1 MAEFLVKMADERG
14 HVLQQLETGR
24 SEVEVRERV
33 AQQGF
38 LVYSVRPRGVL
49 APGGVRLGRRH
60 RVKQSPFMVF
70 NQQFLTLIH
79 AGLPILSAVDLLLRR
94 QRNQRFRAALENV
107 RDRLKSGEPLSEAF
121 AAQGIFP
128 PLYTTNLLAGEKSG
142 NLEEVLRR
150 YIDFQRV
157 SVTFRKKLLA
167 SLIYPALLVSVVLA
181 MFTFLLSYV
190 VPRFAELFHDLG
202 AELPTITVITITV
215 GTAVQR
221 YFPFIALAI
230 LLLVFG
236 GWWWKQTESGA
247 RQIDRVRLRIPVL
260 GGIWLK
266 YQMGMFAR
274 TLATL
279 LSGGLPLVPSLETSA
294 NSAGSPTIAQAVLHA
309 TRGVREGQPLSIS
322 LEDTKVFPELA
333 VEMIEVGESTGA
345 LPGMLNSVAE
355 FYEQDV
361 ETGLAAALS
370 LIEPLIIVFMA
381 LIVGFVVISLY
392 YPLFTLGAGGIK

>member
-49 APGGVRLGRRH
+49 AAGGVQFGRRH
-60 RVKQSPFMVF
+60 RVKQTPFLIF

-79 AGLPILSAVDLLLRR
+79 AGLPILTALSLLLRR
-94 QRNQRFRAALENV
+94 QRDDRLKSALENV
-107 RDRLKSGEPLSEAF
+107 RDRVKSGETLSEAF

-128 PLYTTNLLAGEKSG
+128 TLYTTNLTAGEKSG

-157 SVTFRKKLLA
+157 SVSFRKKLLA
-167 SLIYPALLVSVVLA
+167 SLIYPALLIAVVLA
-181 MFTFLLSYV
+181 MLTFLLSYV
-190 VPRFAELFHDLG
+190 VPQFKALFKDLG
-202 AELPTITVITITV
+202 AQLPAITEFTISV
-215 GTAVQR
+215 GDFFRT

-230 LLLVFG
+230 FLLALG
-236 GWWWKQTESGA
+236 GWWWKQSESGA
-247 RQIDRVRLRIPVL
+247 RRIDRIRLRIPVL

-266 YQMGMFAR
+266 YQLGMFAR

-279 LSGGLPLVPSLETSA
+279 LSGGLPLVTCLETSA
-294 NSAGSPTIAQAVLHA
+294 TSAGSPTIAQAVLQA
-309 TRGVREGQPLSIS
+309 CGRVREGHPLSAT
-322 LEDTKVFPELA
+322 LEETKVFPELT

-345 LPGMLNSVAE
+345 LPAMLNSVAE

-361 ETGLAAALS
+361 EIGLSAALS